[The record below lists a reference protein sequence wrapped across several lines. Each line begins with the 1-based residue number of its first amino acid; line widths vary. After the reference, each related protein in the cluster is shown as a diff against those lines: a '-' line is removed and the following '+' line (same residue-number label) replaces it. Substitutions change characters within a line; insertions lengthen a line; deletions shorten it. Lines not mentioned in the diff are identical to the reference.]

1 MKALYMLA
9 CAASLAALP
18 ALADGD
24 AAEGEKVF
32 KKCQGCHAV
41 GEGATNKSGPALNGI
56 VGAAVGSVEGYR
68 YSAGMLAKKDEGI
81 VWDEESLDAF
91 LTKPKDFVEKT
102 KMSFPGLKDEED
114 RENVIAYLAQFGS

>member
-1 MKALYMLA
+1 MKSVV
-9 CAASLAALP
+9 ASAVVMAALIQV
-18 ALADGD
+18 AQAQDV
-24 AAEGEKVF
+24 AAGEQIF
-32 KKCQGCHAV
+32 KKCFPCHSI
-41 GEGATNKSGPALNGI
+41 GEGAKNKSGPMLNGI
-56 VGAAVGSVEGYR
+56 VGATAGSVDGYK
-68 YSAGMLAKKDEGI
+68 YSAGMLAKKDEGL